1 MTKLFN
7 FFRRLPKSEDFLK
20 FEIYSI
26 MPDESMLAL
35 ENMSVFGIF
44 MVLCGDAIEFEY
56 VFNGS
61 VAMNFKKI
69 QLINTMY
76 F

>member
-1 MTKLFN
+1 
-7 FFRRLPKSEDFLK
+7 
-20 FEIYSI
+20 